1 VAEDLPTQR
10 YQSKS
15 QMEKRYLLG
24 TLTLGHT
31 VIHWYQ
37 QMFPVILPL
46 IRADLGLTYV
56 QVSGL
61 MTAKQAASGLL
72 TLPSGFAADA
82 FNKHKAVILGSALA
96 MGGLAYFLASIAPTY
111 FWVLVFLVM
120 LGAASALWHPSSV
133 STLSLQFSNRR
144 GTALALHGVGASIGD
159 SVGPICVGALLVL
172 VGWRDL
178 AQWHLIPALVLAL
191 LMWKTVHKNYATGT
205 STLSRRS
212 YFAGIKGILVRPTIF
227 MVMLASSFVGM
238 ARLSVTTFLPLYLAE
253 EMGYSSF
260 WLGFHWALLYAMGM
274 FSQPLMGILSDKFSR
289 KTVLLP
295 SFATLGLLYLAL
307 PMPGPGISLALI
319 ISAMGLFFYGT
330 GNIATAAVLDVAADQ
345 VQGTTQSFM
354 SLFQQVVTL
363 PAPLIAGWIVTQFG
377 YTVVF
382 YYASGLL
389 FSAATVWL
397 LIHIPNRTG
406 ALGTGGGFGRTR

>member
-1 VAEDLPTQR
+1 VER
-10 YQSKS
+10 KF
-15 QMEKRYLLG
+15 LLG

-46 IRADLGLTYV
+46 LKADLGLSDI
-56 QVSGL
+56 QVGGL
-61 MTAKQAASGLL
+61 MTAKQGASGIL

-82 FNKHKAVILGSALA
+82 LAKHRAVLLGSALA
-96 MGGLAYFLASIAPTY
+96 MGGFAYLLASIAPTY
-111 FWVLVFLVM
+111 FWVLTFLVL

-133 STLSLQFSNRR
+133 STLSMRFSNRR

-159 SVGPICVGALLVL
+159 SIGPLCVGALLLL
-172 VGWRDL
+172 VSWRDL
-178 AQWHLIPALVLAL
+178 AQWHLAPAVIAGFVL
-191 LMWKTVHKNYATGT
+191 WKIAHKHYAPEGAG
-205 STLSRRS
+205 LSRRS
-212 YFAGIKGILVRPTIF
+212 YFAGIKGVLARPTIF
-227 MVMLASSFVGM
+227 LVMLASSFVGM
-238 ARLSVTTFLPLYLAE
+238 ARLSIVTFLPIYLAE

-274 FSQPLMGILSDKFSR
+274 VSQPLMGVISDRFSR

-295 SFATLGLLYLAL
+295 SFATMGLLYLAL
-307 PMPGPGISLALI
+307 PMAGPGILLALI

-330 GNIATAAVLDVAADQ
+330 GNIATAAVLDVASDQ

-354 SLFQQVVTL
+354 SVFQQVFTM
-363 PAPLIAGWIVTQFG
+363 PAPIIAGVIVTAFG
-377 YTVVF
+377 ITPVF

-389 FSAATVWL
+389 FSAAALWL
-397 LIHIPNRTG
+397 LIRIPKRTP
-406 ALGTGGGFGRTR
+406 AVGTG